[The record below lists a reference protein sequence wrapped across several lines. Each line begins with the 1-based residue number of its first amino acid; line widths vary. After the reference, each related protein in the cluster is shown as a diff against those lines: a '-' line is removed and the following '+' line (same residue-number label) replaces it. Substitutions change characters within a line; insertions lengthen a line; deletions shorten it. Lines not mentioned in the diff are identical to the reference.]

1 MARVITFGEIM
12 LRLNPEGY
20 YRLVQSDRLEVSY
33 TGAEAN
39 AAVALTQLGV
49 DAAFV
54 SAVPAHE
61 VGQCAVNFLR
71 RFGVDTSRVLR
82 CGKRLGV
89 FYVEKGASQRGSKV
103 IYDRAD
109 SAVTKTTRGDYDWD
123 AIFEGA
129 EWFYWTGITPA
140 LGGELPQICEDAC
153 RAAKAHGVK
162 IACDVNY
169 REKLWTTETAGEVM
183 TRLLPYSDLIIIN
196 EEHARIIFGITAE
209 GANYGGDELLTDEEY
224 TSIAGQVC
232 ERFGCGM
239 AALTVRRSISA
250 NDNKFAAMLYTDG
263 RAYFSPEYRLN
274 IVDRIGGGDA
284 FGGALIHGL
293 IKGKQPQEILDFA
306 VAAAALN
313 HSIEHDF
320 NLVSE
325 AEIDA
330 LVAGHGDGRVQR

>member
-20 YRLVQSDRLEVSY
+20 YRLVQADKLEVSY

-39 AAVALTQLGV
+39 VAVALTQLGV

-54 SAVPAHE
+54 STVPAHE

-71 RFGVDTSRVLR
+71 RFGVDTSMVKR
-82 CGKRLGV
+82 CGSRLGV

-109 SAVTKTTRGDYDWD
+109 SAITKMKRGDYDWD

-129 EWFYWTGITPA
+129 DWFYWTGITPA
-140 LGGELPQICEDAC
+140 LHGELPEISEDAC
-153 RAAKAHGVK
+153 KAAKAHGVK

-169 REKLWTTETAGEVM
+169 REKLWTTEEAGVVM
-183 TRLLPYSDLIIIN
+183 ERLLPYSDLIIVN
-196 EEHARIIFGITAE
+196 EDHARKILGITAE
-209 GANYGGDELLTDEEY
+209 GANYGGDELLSDEQY
-224 TSIAGQVC
+224 TSIARQVC
-232 ERFGCGM
+232 DRYGCSS

-250 NDNKFAAMLYTDG
+250 NDNKFAAMLYADG
-263 RAYFSPEYRLN
+263 KSYFSPEYRLN

-284 FGGALIHGL
+284 FAGGLLYGL
-293 IKGKQPQEILDFA
+293 IKGKTPQETLDFA
-306 VAAAALN
+306 VAAGALN

-320 NLVSE
+320 NLVSLEEIE
-325 AEIDA
+325 AVA
-330 LVAGHGDGRVQR
+330 AGHADGRVQR

>member
-1 MARVITFGEIM
+1 M

-20 YRLVQSDRLEVSY
+20 YRLVQADRLEVSY

-49 DAAFV
+49 DAAFI

-71 RFGVDTSRVLR
+71 RFGVDTSGVLR
-82 CGKRLGV
+82 SGKRLGV

-109 SAVTKTTRGDYDWD
+109 SAITRTTRADYDWD

-153 RAAKAHGVK
+153 KAAKAHGVK

-169 REKLWTTETAGEVM
+169 REKLWTAGEAGEVM
-183 TRLLPYSDLIIIN
+183 ARLLTYSDLIIIN
-196 EEHARIIFGITAE
+196 EEHARLLFGITAE
-209 GANYGGDELLTDEEY
+209 GARYGGDELLTDEEY
-224 TSIAGQVC
+224 TSIADQVYR
-232 ERFGCGM
+232 RFGCD
-239 AALTVRRSISA
+239 AVALTVRRSISA
-250 NDNKFAAMLYTDG
+250 NDNIFAAMLYMDKK
-263 RAYFSPEYRLN
+263 AYFSPEYRLT

-284 FGGALIHGL
+284 FGGCLMHGL
-293 IKGKQPQEILDFA
+293 IKGKEPQDILNFA
-306 VAAAALN
+306 AAAAALN

-330 LVAGHGDGRVQR
+330 LAAGRGNGRLQR